1 MSPTGEPY
9 SNCLWVGQP
18 KSPLNFSSRHPHG
31 MTHYAL
37 VHQHTATLHSVSRIQ
52 SPALQVLSSCG
63 SPVRWDNT
71 RASQILK
78 FRKCFILWSVF
89 SWTRCTTL
97 YKSHQLTR
105 KVNFR
110 FSHLWDCSSSLH
122 SQVSRG
128 QSVTY
133 EHSNSLDF
141 KCRLLAENVN
151 CSVAT
156 GQSGIIKFT
165 QMHCKHYKKA

>member
-1 MSPTGEPY
+1 MPWFT
-9 SNCLWVGQP
+9 NTQQP
-18 KSPLNFSSRHPHG
+18 C
-31 MTHYAL
+31 
-37 VHQHTATLHSVSRIQ
+37 SVSSIQ

-63 SPVRWDNT
+63 CPARWDNT
-71 RASQILK
+71 RASQTLK

-89 SWTRCTTL
+89 FLNSLHNALQIPPVKW
-97 YKSHQLTR
+97 

-110 FSHLWDCSSSLH
+110 FSHLRDCSSSLH